1 MCAVSIPVD
10 IASDVHCRCYSSEAG
25 DGSDEQ
31 GICFDAQKHVYEGV
45 ESREGGERAEGELAA
60 FEDPLGIDREESDC
74 GCAGEEEAEV
84 EAEMLCQGKQQEI
97 KDDLRD
103 ADQSILSGMKGL
115 AAQDFEKKIGEE
127 DEPEEERDVVERA
140 APSGDE
146 CCVCR

>member
-1 MCAVSIPVD
+1 
-10 IASDVHCRCYSSEAG
+10 
-25 DGSDEQ
+25 
-31 GICFDAQKHVYEGV
+31 
-45 ESREGGERAEGELAA
+45 
-60 FEDPLGIDREESDC
+60 
-74 GCAGEEEAEV
+74 
-84 EAEMLCQGKQQEI
+84 MLCQGKQQEI

-115 AAQDFEKKIGEE
+115 AAQDFEKKVGEE